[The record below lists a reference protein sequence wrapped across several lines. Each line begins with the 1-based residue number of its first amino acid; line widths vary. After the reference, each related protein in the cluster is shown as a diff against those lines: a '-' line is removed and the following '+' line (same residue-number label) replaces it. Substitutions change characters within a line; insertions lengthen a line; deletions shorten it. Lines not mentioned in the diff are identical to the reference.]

1 MASDPRRDLQVLPVL
16 RQLTEQLSSG
26 RPLEDA
32 LHDVTDAALEILPCD
47 HASIRLF
54 DASRTTLL
62 AGARSG
68 RGTEQRTLPLTK
80 GEGIAG
86 WVMEHGLP
94 AHVRDTRLDPR
105 FVVAVGQGFSIRSI
119 LAEPLLV
126 AGKPMGVLGA
136 SSPEPNAFSDD
147 DVLLARILANCSV
160 PAIERSRLERL
171 AAVDELT
178 LAFNARY
185 LAPRM
190 QEEMDRA
197 RHSGSTLSLLV
208 LDLDRMA
215 HVNAAFGH
223 DMGDRVLAIFSER
236 VRAQTRR
243 YDVLVRS
250 GDDEFVLIM
259 PTTSPTQAQATGEKL
274 RKAVG
279 EEPMEPRPGGYISQ
293 RVSIG
298 VATWDGR
305 ESIDELCARAG
316 TAMREAK
323 TRGGDAVSRAT
334 PSAPQGG

>member
-1 MASDPRRDLQVLPVL
+1 MSSDPKRDLAVL
-16 RQLTEQLSSG
+16 RQLTERLSDG

-32 LHDVTDAALEILPCD
+32 LHEVTDAALQLLPCD

-68 RGTEQRTLPLTK
+68 RGVEQRSLSLTK

-94 AHVRDTRLDPR
+94 AHVRDSREDPR
-105 FVVAVGQGFSIRSI
+105 FVVAVGQGFSVRAL
-119 LAEPLLV
+119 LAEPMLA
-126 AGKPMGVLGA
+126 AGKPIGVLGA
-136 SSPEPNAFSDD
+136 SSPEPDVFRDD

-171 AAVDELT
+171 AAVDETT
-178 LAFNARY
+178 LAFNRRY
-185 LAPRM
+185 LLPRLH
-190 QEEMDRA
+190 EEMDRA
-197 RHSGSTLSLLV
+197 RHSGSTLSALAM
-208 LDLDRMA
+208 DLDRMGQ
-215 HVNAAFGH
+215 VNESFGR
-223 DMGDRVLAIFSER
+223 DTGDRVLGIFSAR

-250 GDDEFVLIM
+250 GDDEFILLM
-259 PTTSPTQAQATGEKL
+259 PTTSPSQALTTAEKL

-279 EEPMEPRPGGYISQ
+279 DEAMEARPGGYISQ
-293 RVSIG
+293 HVSIG

-305 ESIDELCARAG
+305 ETAEDFCTRAG
-316 TAMREAK
+316 TAMRDAK
-323 TRGGDAVSRAT
+323 TRGGNAASRAV
-334 PSAPQGG
+334 PGPVG

>member
-1 MASDPRRDLQVLPVL
+1 MSSDPKRDLAVL
-16 RQLTEQLSSG
+16 RQLTEHLSDG

-32 LHDVTDAALEILPCD
+32 LHEVTDAALQLLPCD

-68 RGTEQRTLPLTK
+68 RGVEQRSLSLTK

-94 AHVRDTRLDPR
+94 AHVRDTKTDPR
-105 FVVAVGQGFSIRSI
+105 FIVAVGQGFSIRSMI
-119 LAEPLLV
+119 AEPLLA
-126 AGKPMGVLGA
+126 AGKPIGVLGA
-136 SSPEPNAFSDD
+136 SSPDPNAFSDD
-147 DVLLARILANCSV
+147 DILLARILASCSV

-171 AAVDELT
+171 SAVDEMT
-178 LAFNARY
+178 LAFNART
-185 LAPRM
+185 LLPRLH
-190 QEEMDRA
+190 EEMDRA
-197 RHSGSTLSLLV
+197 RHSGSTLSILV
-208 LDLDRMA
+208 MDLDRMG
-215 HVNAAFGH
+215 HVNDSFGR

-250 GDDEFVLIM
+250 GDDEFVLLM
-259 PTTSPTQAQATGEKL
+259 PTTSPTQALATAEKL

-279 EEPMEPRPGGYISQ
+279 EEPMEPKAGGYISQ
-293 RVSIG
+293 HVSIG

-305 ESIDELCARAG
+305 ETAEELCGRAA
-316 TAMREAK
+316 TAMRDAK
-323 TRGGDAVSRAT
+323 SRGGDAASKAIPGT
-334 PSAPQGG
+334 PTA

>member
-1 MASDPRRDLQVLPVL
+1 MSSDPKRDLSVL
-16 RQLTEQLSSG
+16 RRLTESLSDG
-26 RPLEDA
+26 RPLEAA
-32 LHDVTDAALEILPCD
+32 LHDVTDAALELLPCD

-54 DASRTTLL
+54 DASRTALL

-68 RGTEQRTLPLTK
+68 RGVEQRTLSLTK

-94 AHVRDTRLDPR
+94 AHVRDAKSDPR
-105 FVVAVGQGFSIRSI
+105 FIVAVGQGFTIRSI
-119 LAEPLLV
+119 IAEPLLA
-126 AGKPMGVLGA
+126 AGTPIGVLGA

-171 AAVDELT
+171 AAVDEAT
-178 LAFNARY
+178 LAYSARY
-185 LAPRM
+185 LMPRL

-197 RHSGSTLSLLV
+197 RHSGSTLSV
-208 LDLDRMA
+208 LAMDLDRMG
-215 HVNAAFGH
+215 HVNESFGR
-223 DMGDRVLAIFSER
+223 DVGDRVLAIFGER

-250 GDDEFVLIM
+250 GDDEFVLLM
-259 PTTSPTQAQATGEKL
+259 PTTSPTQALATAEKL

-279 EEPMEPRPGGYISQ
+279 DEPMEPKAGGYITL
-293 RVSIG
+293 RVSVG

-305 ESIDELCARAG
+305 EGTEELCGRAG
-316 TAMREAK
+316 AAMRDAK
-323 TRGGDAVSRAT
+323 ARGGDAVARAI
-334 PSAPQGG
+334 PAGVG

>member
-1 MASDPRRDLQVLPVL
+1 MPTDPRRDLQVLPVL
-16 RQLTEQLSSG
+16 RQLTERLSNV

-32 LHDVTDAALEILPCD
+32 LHDVTDAALEVLPCD

-68 RGTEQRTLPLTK
+68 RGTELRTLPLTK

-94 AHVRDTRLDPR
+94 AHVRDTKVDPR
-105 FVVAVGQGFSIRSI
+105 FVVAVGQGFSIRSMI
-119 LAEPLLV
+119 AEPLLV
-126 AGKPMGVLGA
+126 GGKPIGVLGA
-136 SSPEPNAFSDD
+136 SSPEPNSFSDD

-185 LAPRM
+185 LAPRL

-208 LDLDRMA
+208 LDLDRLQ
-215 HVNAAFGH
+215 HVNAAFGN

-236 VRAQTRR
+236 VRAHTRR
-243 YDVLVRS
+243 YDILVRS

-259 PTTSPTQAQATGEKL
+259 PTTSPTQAHATGEKL
-274 RKAVG
+274 RRAVG

-293 RVSIG
+293 RVSVG

-305 ESIDELCARAG
+305 ETTDELSWRAG
-316 TAMREAK
+316 AAMRDAK
-323 TRGGDAVSRAT
+323 SRGGDAVGRAAPST
-334 PSAPQGG
+334 PPGG

>member
-1 MASDPRRDLQVLPVL
+1 MSSDPKRDLAVL
-16 RQLTEQLSSG
+16 RQLTERLSDG

-32 LHDVTDAALEILPCD
+32 LHEVTDAALQLLPCD

-68 RGTEQRTLPLTK
+68 RGVEQRSLSLTK

-94 AHVRDTRLDPR
+94 AHVRDAKTDPR
-105 FVVAVGQGFSIRSI
+105 FIVAVGQGFSIRSMI
-119 LAEPLLV
+119 AEPLLA
-126 AGKPMGVLGA
+126 AGKPIGVLGA
-136 SSPEPNAFSDD
+136 SSPDPNAFSDD
-147 DVLLARILANCSV
+147 DVLLARILASCSV

-178 LAFNARY
+178 LAFNSRY
-185 LAPRM
+185 LAPRL

-197 RHSGSTLSLLV
+197 RHSGSTLSILV
-208 LDLDRMA
+208 MDLDRMG
-215 HVNAAFGH
+215 HVNDAFGR
-223 DMGDRVLAIFSER
+223 DVGDRVLALFGER
-236 VRAQTRR
+236 VRGQTRR
-243 YDVLVRS
+243 YDILVRS

-259 PTTSPTQAQATGEKL
+259 PTTNPAQALTTGEKL

-279 EEPMEPRPGGYISQ
+279 EEPMQPKAGGYISQ
-293 RVSIG
+293 HVSVG

-305 ESIDELCARAG
+305 ETADELCGRAAM
-316 TAMREAK
+316 AMRDAK
-323 TRGGDAVSRAT
+323 VRGGDAVAKAV
-334 PSAPQGG
+334 PAQVG

>member
-1 MASDPRRDLQVLPVL
+1 MSSDPKRDLAVL
-16 RQLTEQLSSG
+16 RQLTEHLSDG

-32 LHDVTDAALEILPCD
+32 LHEVTDAALQLLPCD

-68 RGTEQRTLPLTK
+68 RGVEQRSLSLTK

-94 AHVRDTRLDPR
+94 AHVRDTKTDPR
-105 FVVAVGQGFSIRSI
+105 FIVAVGQGFSIRSMI
-119 LAEPLLV
+119 AEPLLA
-126 AGKPMGVLGA
+126 AGKPIGVLGA
-136 SSPEPNAFSDD
+136 SSPDPNAFSDD
-147 DVLLARILANCSV
+147 DVLLARILASCSV

-178 LAFNARY
+178 LAFNSRY
-185 LAPRM
+185 LAPRL

-197 RHSGSTLSLLV
+197 RHSGSTLSILV
-208 LDLDRMA
+208 LDLDRMG
-215 HVNAAFGH
+215 HVNDSFGR
-223 DMGDRVLAIFSER
+223 DVGDRVLALFGER
-236 VRAQTRR
+236 VRGQTRR
-243 YDVLVRS
+243 YDILVRS

-259 PTTSPTQAQATGEKL
+259 PTTNPAQALTTGEKL

-279 EEPMEPRPGGYISQ
+279 DEPMEPKAGGYISQ
-293 RVSIG
+293 HVSVG

-305 ESIDELCARAG
+305 ETADELCGRAA
-316 TAMREAK
+316 TAMRDAK
-323 TRGGDAVSRAT
+323 ARGGDTVAKAVPA
-334 PSAPQGG
+334 QVG

>member
-1 MASDPRRDLQVLPVL
+1 MSSDPKRDLTVL
-16 RQLTEQLSSG
+16 RQLTERLSDG

-32 LHDVTDAALEILPCD
+32 LHEVTDAALQLLPCD

-68 RGTEQRTLPLTK
+68 RGVEQRSLSLTK

-94 AHVRDTRLDPR
+94 AHVKDTKSDPR
-105 FVVAVGQGFSIRSI
+105 FIVAVGQGFSIRSMI
-119 LAEPLLV
+119 AEPLLS
-126 AGKPMGVLGA
+126 AGKPIGVLGA

-147 DVLLARILANCSV
+147 DVYLARILANCSV

-171 AAVDELT
+171 AAVDDMTLT
-178 LAFNARY
+178 FNARY
-185 LAPRM
+185 LLPRL

-197 RHSGSTLSLLV
+197 RHSGSTLSILV
-208 LDLDRMA
+208 MDLDQMA
-215 HVNAAFGH
+215 HVNDAFGR

-236 VRAQTRR
+236 IRAQTRR

-250 GDDEFVLIM
+250 GDDEFVLLM
-259 PTTSPTQAQATGEKL
+259 PTTSPTQALATADKL
-274 RKAVG
+274 RKVVG
-279 EEPMEPRPGGYISQ
+279 EEAMEPKPGGFISQ
-293 RVSIG
+293 HVSIG

-305 ESIDELCARAG
+305 ETAEELCGRA
-316 TAMREAK
+316 AAALRDAK
-323 TRGGDAVSRAT
+323 ARGGDTVSKAI
-334 PSAPQGG
+334 PSGAM

>member
-1 MASDPRRDLQVLPVL
+1 MSSDPKRDLAVL
-16 RQLTEQLSSG
+16 RQLTEHLSDG

-32 LHDVTDAALEILPCD
+32 LHEVTDAALQLLPCD

-68 RGTEQRTLPLTK
+68 RGVEQRSLSLTK

-94 AHVRDTRLDPR
+94 AQVRDAKTDPR
-105 FVVAVGQGFSIRSI
+105 FVVAVGQGFSIRSMI
-119 LAEPLLV
+119 AEPLLA
-126 AGKPMGVLGA
+126 AGKPIGVLSA
-136 SSPEPNAFSDD
+136 SSPDPNIFRDD

-171 AAVDELT
+171 SAVDDMT
-178 LAFNARY
+178 LAFNART
-185 LAPRM
+185 LIPRM

-197 RHSGSTLSLLV
+197 RHSGSALSVLV
-208 LDLDRMA
+208 IDLDRMG
-215 HVNAAFGH
+215 HVNDAFGR
-223 DMGDRVLAIFSER
+223 DVGDRVLSIFSER

-243 YDVLVRS
+243 YDVLVRN
-250 GDDEFVLIM
+250 GDDEFVLLM
-259 PTTSPTQAQATGEKL
+259 PATSPTQALASGERL

-279 EEPMEPRPGGYISQ
+279 DEPMEPKAGGYLSQ
-293 RVSIG
+293 QVSIG

-305 ESIDELCARAG
+305 ETPEELCGRASNAMRDAKGRGGNAVAKAVPG
-316 TAMREAK
+316 TA
-323 TRGGDAVSRAT
+323 
-334 PSAPQGG
+334 P

>member
-1 MASDPRRDLQVLPVL
+1 MSPDPRRDLALL
-16 RQLTEQLSSG
+16 RQLTERLSDG

-32 LHDVTDAALEILPCD
+32 LHDVTDAALELLPCD

-68 RGTEQRTLPLTK
+68 RGTEQRTLALTK
-80 GEGIAG
+80 GEGIYG
-86 WVMEHGLP
+86 WVMEHALP
-94 AHVRDTRLDPR
+94 AHVRDTKADPR
-105 FVVAVGQGFSIRSI
+105 FVVAVGQGFSIRSMI
-119 LAEPLLV
+119 AEPLLV
-126 AGKPMGVLGA
+126 AGKPIGVLGA
-136 SSPEPNAFSDD
+136 SSPEAGVFSDD

-171 AAVDELT
+171 AAVDEPT

-185 LAPRM
+185 LSPRL

-197 RHSGSTLSLLV
+197 RHSGSTLSVLV
-208 LDLDRMA
+208 IDLDRLQ
-215 HVNAAFGH
+215 HVNAAFGR
-223 DMGDRVLAIFSER
+223 DMGDRVLTIFGER

-243 YDVLVRS
+243 YDILVRS

-259 PTTSPTQAQATGEKL
+259 PTTSPTQALATGEKL

-279 EEPMEPRPGGYISQ
+279 EEPMEPRAGGYISQ
-293 RVSIG
+293 RVSVG

-305 ESIDELCARAG
+305 ENGEELVWRAAA
-316 TAMREAK
+316 AMRDAK
-323 TRGGDAVSRAT
+323 SRGGDAVSKAL
-334 PSAPQGG
+334 PPAPPGG